1 MRLKTIYKTPA
12 SLLFAAVLA
21 ALPAFAAPQQYIGSN
36 RASEPHGETQNMR
49 GPAAPGTI
57 NYVEGRAELAGR
69 VLGNDSIGT
78 EMQPGQAVTTQDGRV
93 EILLTP
99 GVLLRVDQNSTVTA
113 DSLELG
119 TLHFTV
125 QQGRAMIEA
134 DQVFKHDQIGV
145 AVGAADAR
153 IEAKGLY
160 EFNANNGDIRVWDGR
175 AKVALNGKE
184 RTVQGGHE
192 LAMNVNGKS
201 KIEGF
206 KKEKSEDAFYRWSSL
221 RSAYLAEANVK
232 TAGEYAYGGPGWYGP
247 GWYWS
252 PWFAAYTWIPGDGI
266 FWDPFGWGF
275 FAPGFVGYAPL
286 YGFGYG
292 YVGRPLR
299 FGPGYHPGI
308 VAHNG
313 FAGREFH
320 ETPAFGGARGWAAGR
335 IGGGFGARPGIM
347 GGGFRGGF
355 AGGGFGGGF
364 HGGFAG
370 GRAR

>member
-1 MRLKTIYKTPA
+1 MRLTTISKMPA
-12 SLLFAAVLA
+12 CLLFAAVLA
-21 ALPAFAAPQQYIGSN
+21 ALPAVAAPQQYLSSYP
-36 RASEPHGETQNMR
+36 ASEPNHETNMR

-57 NYVEGRAELAGR
+57 NYVEGRAELAGQM
-69 VLGNDSIGT
+69 LGNTSIGT
-78 EMQPGQAVTTQDGRV
+78 EMQPGQTLTTQDGRV
-93 EILLTP
+93 EVLLTP
-99 GVLLRVDQNSTVTA
+99 GVLLRVDNNSTVTA

-119 TLHFTV
+119 TIHFTV

-134 DQVFKHDQIGV
+134 DQVFKNDQIGV
-145 AVGAADAR
+145 AVDGANAR
-153 IEAKGLY
+153 IETKGLY

-206 KKEKSEDAFYRWSSL
+206 NKDKNEDAFYRWSSL

-232 TAGEYAYGGPGWYGP
+232 TAGAYAYGGPGWYGP

-286 YGFGYG
+286 YGFGYYG
-292 YVGRPLR
+292 YVGHPVH
-299 FGPGYHPGI
+299 FGPGFHPGI
-308 VAHNG
+308 MAHNG

-320 ETPAFGGARGWAAGR
+320 QGPAFGGARGFAAGR
-335 IGGGFGARPGIM
+335 IGGGFYGGARPGIM
-347 GGGFRGGF
+347 GGGFHGG
-355 AGGGFGGGF
+355 AGFGGGF
-364 HGGFAG
+364 HGG
-370 GRAR
+370 GRGR